1 MASARLYSEQ
11 FANVDAAWLH
21 MEQPTNMATITGVMI
36 FDRPIDIR
44 RLEATVEH
52 RMLKFDR
59 LRQRVR
65 EPAFGIGLPRWEM
78 DPFFDRDAHLHR
90 IALPAPG
97 GMRAL
102 QALVSDL
109 MSTPLDF
116 SKPLWQMHLIENVNQ
131 GCAIVLRIHHCIGD
145 GVALVKVLLDMTD
158 KEADAPWPGS
168 EPAPEAPARSVAPWQ
183 PLGPL
188 FTPAVSAV
196 GNTVAT
202 AGELVSEG
210 MDYLIHP
217 SRFVNVAKLG
227 LAGVLAA
234 GKLGLSLPDRQTL
247 FRGTCGV
254 TKRAVWCE
262 PVKLNRIK
270 AIGKAMG
277 STVNDVLL
285 AAVSGALRRY
295 MVEAGEQIDPRLS
308 IRAMVPVSIRRPH
321 EIDQLNNRFGLVLLS
336 LPIGIEDPLER
347 LLVLKRR
354 MDTIKG
360 TPEAAVAFG
369 ILGIMGLTPIQIEK
383 LILDFFVAKSTAVM
397 TNVPGPR
404 QVLYYA
410 GAPMRQMIFWVPTPG
425 HLGLGLSIFSY
436 AGEVSVGFATD
447 CCLVPDPEKL
457 VDGFHAEL
465 AEMERWIVSAAPTRE
480 APSAGANGRADLD
493 TRGTPQD
500 ATSPAGVDLEARLT
514 PPTVGVTRSVPSN
527 GRGHPVEIVA
537 SAQPTAISGD
547 VGDGRGGAPPP
558 AAAVVASVPAATAVL
573 AAPAVHRCTALTISG
588 EPCRN
593 RALPGSNTCRVHTRQ
608 G

>member
-1 MASARLYSEQ
+1 MAAARLQSEQ

-21 MEQPTNMATITGVMI
+21 MEAPTNMATITGVMI
-36 FDRPIDIR
+36 FDQPIDTR
-44 RLEATVEH
+44 RLVATLEH

-59 LRQRVR
+59 FRQRVR
-65 EPAFGIGLPRWEM
+65 EPLFGIGLPRWEL
-78 DPFFDRDAHLHR
+78 DPFFDLSAHLHR

-97 GMRAL
+97 NTRAL
-102 QALVSDL
+102 QDLVSDL

-131 GCAIVLRIHHCIGD
+131 GCAVVLRIHHCVGD

-158 KEADAPWPGS
+158 EEADAPWPGT
-168 EPAPEAPARSVAPWQ
+168 EPETESPRPRRRPGADWQ

-196 GNTVAT
+196 GSTVAL
-202 AGELVSEG
+202 AEELVSEG
-210 MDYLIHP
+210 MGYLVHP
-217 SRFVNVAKLG
+217 SRFVNIAKLG

-234 GKLGLSLPDRQTL
+234 GKLGLSLPDRRTL

-262 PVKLNRIK
+262 PVKLERIK

-295 MVEAGEQIDPRLS
+295 MLAAGGSVDPWLS

-321 EIDQLNNRFGLVLLS
+321 EMNQVNNRFGLVLLS
-336 LPIGIEDPLER
+336 LPVGIEDPLER
-347 LLVLKRR
+347 LLILKRR
-354 MDTIKG
+354 MDAIKG

-383 LILDFFVAKSTAVM
+383 VILDFFAAKSTAVM

-410 GAPMRQMIFWVPTPG
+410 GARLHQIMFWVPTPG
-425 HLGLGLSIFSY
+425 HLSLGLSIFSY

-447 CCLVPDPEKL
+447 ACLVPDPEKL
-457 VDGFHAEL
+457 VDALQAEL
-465 AEMERWIVSAAPTRE
+465 AEMERWTLPPADGRQEAVTAASRG
-480 APSAGANGRADLD
+480 APSGPHNGPSQAVADVKAAISARAIDTAHGAPSDGQSRVPVAILAADALAAGTDGRFGA
-493 TRGTPQD
+493 TPSGL
-500 ATSPAGVDLEARLT
+500 AEAGSPA
-514 PPTVGVTRSVPSN
+514 TVL
-527 GRGHPVEIVA
+527 
-537 SAQPTAISGD
+537 
-547 VGDGRGGAPPP
+547 APPI
-558 AAAVVASVPAATAVL
+558 AR
-573 AAPAVHRCTALTISG
+573 RCSALTLAG

-593 RALPGSNTCRVHTRQ
+593 RALPGGTTCRVHTRSK
-608 G
+608 